1 MTSNLSRLVI
11 GTKPNP
17 NCLIR
22 SPERLDLSRC
32 SPSATFSKSSDVA
45 RRSKS
50 IAPYPVVFPC
60 SLAFD
65 RAIPEVGSFK
75 TEGVTAKTSYGTL
88 SAAFP
93 TQVPPRPDL
102 PMTQVIPR
110 NLIRP
115 PWTLEPSVTC
125 QSTGQSS
132 VSCPVFNL
140 PSAITLQ
147 PTQLLTNCK
156 VLPEAEDGRD
166 ILGFGSRAG
175 QSQFEVSIDR
185 QPPPTFVR
193 P

>member
-22 SPERLDLSRC
+22 SPEQLDLSRKPYC
-32 SPSATFSKSSDVA
+32 RPSATFSKSSDVA

-50 IAPYPVVFPC
+50 IAPYLVVFPC

-93 TQVPPRPDL
+93 TQVPPRPNL
-102 PMTQVIPR
+102 PMTRVFPR
-110 NLIRP
+110 NLIGP
-115 PWTLEPSVTC
+115 PWTSEPSVTC
-125 QSTGQSS
+125 QSS

-140 PSAITLQ
+140 CSAVTLQ
-147 PTQLLTNCK
+147 PT
-156 VLPEAEDGRD
+156 V
-166 ILGFGSRAG
+166 
-175 QSQFEVSIDR
+175 IDER
-185 QPPPTFVR
+185 
-193 P
+193 

>member
-1 MTSNLSRLVI
+1 MRLDPFDVLWSMTSNLSRLVI

-17 NCLIR
+17 NRLIR
-22 SPERLDLSRC
+22 SPEQLDLSRR

-50 IAPYPVVFPC
+50 IAPYLVVFPC

-93 TQVPPRPDL
+93 TQVPPRPDS

-125 QSTGQSS
+125 QSS

-140 PSAITLQ
+140 CSAATLQ
-147 PTQLLTNCK
+147 PTRLLTNGE
-156 VLPEAEDGRD
+156 VL
-166 ILGFGSRAG
+166 
-175 QSQFEVSIDR
+175 
-185 QPPPTFVR
+185 
-193 P
+193 

>member
-1 MTSNLSRLVI
+1 MSRNAIAGLAI
-11 GTKPNP
+11 
-17 NCLIR
+17 L
-22 SPERLDLSRC
+22 
-32 SPSATFSKSSDVA
+32 SKSSDVA

-50 IAPYPVVFPC
+50 IAPYLVVFPC

-65 RAIPEVGSFK
+65 RAIPQVGSFK

-88 SAAFP
+88 SAAFR
-93 TQVPPRPDL
+93 TQVPPRPHL
-102 PMTQVIPR
+102 PMTRVFPR
-110 NLIRP
+110 NLIGP
-115 PWTLEPSVTC
+115 PWTSEPSMTC

-147 PTQLLTNCK
+147 PTQLLTNRK
-156 VLPEAEDGRD
+156 VCPGAEGVRD
-166 ILGFGSRAG
+166 ILALEIRVGHSHC
-175 QSQFEVSIDR
+175 EVSIDR

>member
-1 MTSNLSRLVI
+1 MSR
-11 GTKPNP
+11 
-17 NCLIR
+17 R
-22 SPERLDLSRC
+22 
-32 SPSATFSKSSDVA
+32 SPSATFSKSPDMA

-50 IAPYPVVFPC
+50 IAPYLVVFPC

-88 SAAFP
+88 SAAFRHKS
-93 TQVPPRPDL
+93 PPRPDL

-147 PTQLLTNCK
+147 PTQLLTNGE
-156 VLPEAEDGRD
+156 VLPEAEGVRD
-166 ILGFGSRAG
+166 ILALEIRVGHSRC
-175 QSQFEVSIDR
+175 EVSIDQ

>member
-1 MTSNLSRLVI
+1 MSRH
-11 GTKPNP
+11 
-17 NCLIR
+17 
-22 SPERLDLSRC
+22 
-32 SPSATFSKSSDVA
+32 SPSATFPKSSDMA

-50 IAPYPVVFPC
+50 IAPYLVVFPC

-65 RAIPEVGSFK
+65 RAIPQVGSFK

-102 PMTQVIPR
+102 PVTQVFPR
-110 NLIRP
+110 NLIGP
-115 PWTLEPSVTC
+115 PWTSEPSVTC
-125 QSTGQSS
+125 QSS

-140 PSAITLQ
+140 PLAITLQ
-147 PTQLLTNCK
+147 PTQLLTNRK
-156 VLPEAEDGRD
+156 VRPGAEGVRD
-166 ILGFGSRAG
+166 ILVVKSCVVHSHR
-175 QSQFEVSIDR
+175 EVSIDR

>member
-1 MTSNLSRLVI
+1 MLNLTLTDLVSVH
-11 GTKPNP
+11 
-17 NCLIR
+17 R
-22 SPERLDLSRC
+22 SASAHKSQVLLSEKW
-32 SPSATFSKSSDVA
+32 SLSVA
-45 RRSKS
+45 DW
-50 IAPYPVVFPC
+50 VGLFPC
-60 SLAFD
+60 SIAFYWYQQ
-65 RAIPEVGSFK
+65 RLGSFK

-88 SAAFP
+88 SAAFRHKSP
-93 TQVPPRPDL
+93 LRPDL

-115 PWTLEPSVTC
+115 SWTLEPSVTC

-147 PTQLLTNCK
+147 PTQLLTNGE
-156 VLPEAEDGRD
+156 VLPEAEGVRD
-166 ILGFGSRAG
+166 ILALEIRVGHSHR
-175 QSQFEVSIDR
+175 EVSIDR

>member
-1 MTSNLSRLVI
+1 MSR
-11 GTKPNP
+11 
-17 NCLIR
+17 R
-22 SPERLDLSRC
+22 
-32 SPSATFSKSSDVA
+32 SPSAIFSKSPDMA

-50 IAPYPVVFPC
+50 IAPYLVVFPC

-88 SAAFP
+88 SAAFRHKS
-93 TQVPPRPDL
+93 PPRPDL

-140 PSAITLQ
+140 PLAITPQ
-147 PTQLLTNCK
+147 PTQLLTNRK
-156 VLPEAEDGRD
+156 VLREAEDGRD
-166 ILGFGSRAG
+166 ILESGSRAG
-175 QSQFEVSIDR
+175 QSRFEVSIDR
-185 QPPPTFVR
+185 
-193 P
+193 